1 MSREKDGYIQL
12 PPLKK
17 DTDPE
22 VLIALWEYMKMPEE
36 SQKVVFST
44 MKELNDC
51 GEDGIFPPP
60 EAYRSLPSENVKQ
73 FEKVMKNIIGNMIV
87 EASDMACWVFKHK
100 YVDGLT
106 LEQMLDKNTGAE
118 QYIIAMDILFD
129 KYMNMTDE
137 DHKNDIDHVEPS

>member
-1 MSREKDGYIQL
+1 MSRERDEYIQL
-12 PPLKK
+12 PPIKK

-60 EAYRSLPSENVKQ
+60 EAYRSLPSENVEQ

>member
-44 MKELNDC
+44 MKELNDW

-106 LEQMLDKNTGAE
+106 LEQMLDEDTGAE

-129 KYMNMTDE
+129 KYMNMKDE
-137 DHKNDIDHVEPS
+137 DDKNDIDPVEPS

>member
-1 MSREKDGYIQL
+1 MSKERDEYIQL

-17 DTDPE
+17 DTDSE

-44 MKELNDC
+44 MKELTDC

-60 EAYRSLPSENVKQ
+60 EAYRSLPSENVEQ

-87 EASDMACWVFKHK
+87 EACDMACWVFKHK

-106 LEQMLDKNTGAE
+106 LEQMLDKDTGAE

-129 KYMNMTDE
+129 KYMKMKDE
-137 DHKNDIDHVEPS
+137 DDKNDIDPVEPS

>member
-22 VLIALWEYMKMPEE
+22 VLIALWEYMKMPDE
-36 SQKVVFST
+36 SQKVVLST
-44 MKELNDC
+44 MKELNDG
-51 GEDGIFPPP
+51 GEGGVFPPP
-60 EAYRSLPSENVKQ
+60 EAYRSLPSENVEQ

-137 DHKNDIDHVEPS
+137 DEKNDIDSVDPS

>member
-22 VLIALWEYMKMPEE
+22 VLIALWEYMKMPEK

-106 LEQMLDKNTGAE
+106 LEQMLDEDTGAE

-129 KYMNMTDE
+129 KYMKMKDE
-137 DHKNDIDHVEPS
+137 DDKNDIDPVEPS

>member
-1 MSREKDGYIQL
+1 MSKERDEYIQL

-17 DTDPE
+17 DTDSE

-60 EAYRSLPSENVKQ
+60 EAYRSLPSENVEQ

>member
-106 LEQMLDKNTGAE
+106 LEQMLDKDSGVE

-129 KYMNMTDE
+129 KYMKMKDE
-137 DHKNDIDHVEPS
+137 DDKNDIDPVEPS

>member
-1 MSREKDGYIQL
+1 ME
-12 PPLKK
+12 
-17 DTDPE
+17 
-22 VLIALWEYMKMPEE
+22 
-36 SQKVVFST
+36 
-44 MKELNDC
+44 
-51 GEDGIFPPP
+51 
-60 EAYRSLPSENVKQ
+60 Q

-106 LEQMLDKNTGAE
+106 LEQMLVKNTGAE

-137 DHKNDIDHVEPS
+137 DEKNDIDSVDPS

>member
-1 MSREKDGYIQL
+1 MSKERDEYIQL

-17 DTDPE
+17 DTDSE

-106 LEQMLDKNTGAE
+106 LEQMLDEDTGAE

-129 KYMNMTDE
+129 KYMKMKDE
-137 DHKNDIDHVEPS
+137 DDKNDIDPVEPS

>member
-1 MSREKDGYIQL
+1 MG
-12 PPLKK
+12 
-17 DTDPE
+17 
-22 VLIALWEYMKMPEE
+22 V
-36 SQKVVFST
+36 
-44 MKELNDC
+44 
-51 GEDGIFPPP
+51 FPPP
-60 EAYRSLPSENVKQ
+60 EAYRSLPSENVEQ

-87 EASDMACWVFKHK
+87 EACDMACWVFKHK

-137 DHKNDIDHVEPS
+137 DEKNDIDSVDPS

>member
-44 MKELNDC
+44 MKELNDW

-106 LEQMLDKNTGAE
+106 LEQMLDEDTGAE

-129 KYMNMTDE
+129 KYMKMKDE
-137 DHKNDIDHVEPS
+137 DDKNDIDPVEPS

>member
-1 MSREKDGYIQL
+1 MSKERDEYIQL

-17 DTDPE
+17 DTDSE

-60 EAYRSLPSENVKQ
+60 EAYRSLPSENVEQ

-87 EASDMACWVFKHK
+87 EACDMACWVFKHK

-106 LEQMLDKNTGAE
+106 LEQMLDKDSGVE

-129 KYMNMTDE
+129 KYMKMKDE
-137 DHKNDIDHVEPS
+137 DDKNDIDPVEPS

>member
-1 MSREKDGYIQL
+1 MSIERDEYIQL
-12 PPLKK
+12 PPIKK

-44 MKELNDC
+44 MKELNDW

-106 LEQMLDKNTGAE
+106 LEQMLDEDTGAE

-129 KYMNMTDE
+129 KYMKMKDE
-137 DHKNDIDHVEPS
+137 DDKNDIDPVEPS

>member
-60 EAYRSLPSENVKQ
+60 EAYRSLPSENVEQ

-106 LEQMLDKNTGAE
+106 LEQMLDEDTGAE

>member
-1 MSREKDGYIQL
+1 MSIERDEYIQL

-51 GEDGIFPPP
+51 GEDGIFPQP
-60 EAYRSLPSENVKQ
+60 EAYRSLPSENVEQ

-106 LEQMLDKNTGAE
+106 LEQMLDKDTGAE

-129 KYMNMTDE
+129 KYMNMKDE
-137 DHKNDIDHVEPS
+137 DDKNDIDPVEPS

>member
-44 MKELNDC
+44 MKELNDW

>member
-1 MSREKDGYIQL
+1 MSKERDEYIQL

-17 DTDPE
+17 DTDSE

-51 GEDGIFPPP
+51 GEDGIFPPT
-60 EAYRSLPSENVKQ
+60 EAYRSLPSENVEQ

-87 EASDMACWVFKHK
+87 EACDMACWVFKHK

-106 LEQMLDKNTGAE
+106 LEQMLDKDTGAE

-129 KYMNMTDE
+129 KYMKMKDE
-137 DHKNDIDHVEPS
+137 DDKNDIDPVEPS

>member
-1 MSREKDGYIQL
+1 MSKERDEYIQL

-17 DTDPE
+17 DTDSE
-22 VLIALWEYMKMPEE
+22 VLIALWEYMKMPEK

-60 EAYRSLPSENVKQ
+60 EAYRSLPSENVEQ

-87 EASDMACWVFKHK
+87 EACDMACWVFKHK

-137 DHKNDIDHVEPS
+137 DEKNDIDSVDPS